1 MIEYRQEALD
11 EEFSTGKDDE
21 TIRLSKPSLYLL
33 LLTLTVV
40 AMAFL
45 AWGVL
50 GSVTDKA
57 QMKGVMFPVEGTQ
70 QVRVSTA
77 GVVRQLMAHKG
88 DKVKAGQI
96 LAMIDVNN
104 QYSTLTATAD
114 GEVLSIMQEQERF
127 DAFQPIANL
136 LTDNTTDKQVK
147 TMVAFANFKTV
158 RELDTDLEVQVNP
171 SYLSREKNGY
181 VPAHILSVSKYPM
194 SAHEAALRL
203 KNEQFTQ
210 AVFPKE
216 GAAFLVEIELEM
228 NPDDQEEFNW
238 TFEQEKH
245 VDMSTGTLCDVQVIT
260 KRRSVFRYLFENLRE
275 KYRRTH
281 EVIFE

>member
-1 MIEYRQEALD
+1 MIEFRQEALE
-11 EEFSTGKDDE
+11 EEFSQGKGDE
-21 TIRLSKPSLYLL
+21 TIRLSKPSIYLL
-33 LLTLTVV
+33 LLTLAVM
-40 AMAFL
+40 AGAFL
-45 AWGVL
+45 AWGFF

-57 QMKGVMFPVEGTQ
+57 KMKGVMFPVEGTSE
-70 QVRVSTA
+70 VSVPNP
-77 GVVRQLMAHKG
+77 GVVRTLMVHKG
-88 DKVKAGQI
+88 DTVVPGQI
-96 LAMIDVNN
+96 LAMIDVNG
-104 QYSTLTATAD
+104 QYSTLTATEP
-114 GEVLSIMQEQERF
+114 GQVLTILQEQQSF
-127 DAFQPIANL
+127 DAFQPIVNL
-136 LTDNTTDKQVK
+136 LTENSDKQVK
-147 TMVAFANFKTV
+147 TLVAFADFKTV

-181 VPAHILSVSKYPM
+181 VPAHILSISKYPM

-216 GAAFLVEIELEM
+216 GAAFVVEIELEM

-238 TFEQEKH
+238 TFDQEKH

-275 KYRRTH
+275 KYRRAH
-281 EVIFE
+281 EVVFE

>member
-1 MIEYRQEALD
+1 MIEFRQEALE
-11 EEFSTGKDDE
+11 EEFSQGKGDE
-21 TIRLSKPSLYLL
+21 TIRLSKPSIYLL
-33 LLTLTVV
+33 LLTLAVM
-40 AMAFL
+40 AGAFL
-45 AWGVL
+45 AWGFF

-57 QMKGVMFPVEGTQ
+57 KMKGVMFPVEGTSE
-70 QVRVSTA
+70 VSVPNP
-77 GVVRQLMAHKG
+77 GVVRTLMVHKG
-88 DKVKAGQI
+88 DTVVPGQI
-96 LAMIDVNN
+96 LAMIDVNG
-104 QYSTLTATAD
+104 QYSTLTATEP
-114 GEVLSIMQEQERF
+114 GQVLTILQEQQSF
-127 DAFQPIANL
+127 DAFQPIVNL
-136 LTDNTTDKQVK
+136 LTENSDKQVK
-147 TMVAFANFKTV
+147 TLVAFADFKTV

-181 VPAHILSVSKYPM
+181 VPAHILSISKYPM

-216 GAAFLVEIELEM
+216 GAAFVVEIELEM
-228 NPDDQEEFNW
+228 NPDDQDEFNW

-275 KYRRTH
+275 KYRRAH
-281 EVIFE
+281 EVVFE

>member
-1 MIEYRQEALD
+1 MIEFRKEALE
-11 EEFSTGKDDE
+11 EEFSQGKEGE
-21 TIRLSKPSLYLL
+21 TIRLSKPSIYLL
-33 LLTLTVV
+33 LLTLAVM
-40 AMAFL
+40 AGAFL
-45 AWGVL
+45 AWGFF

-57 QMKGVMFPVEGTQ
+57 QMKGVMFPVDGTSE
-70 QVRVSTA
+70 VSVPNP
-77 GVVRQLMAHKG
+77 GVVRTLMVHKG
-88 DKVKAGQI
+88 DTVVPGQI
-96 LAMIDVNN
+96 LAMIDVNG
-104 QYSTLTATAD
+104 QYSTLTATEP
-114 GEVLSIMQEQERF
+114 GQVLTILQEQQGF
-127 DAFQPIANL
+127 DAFQPIVNL
-136 LTDNTTDKQVK
+136 LTENSDKQVK
-147 TMVAFANFKTV
+147 TLLAFANFKTV

-181 VPAHILSVSKYPM
+181 VPAHILSISKYPM

-216 GAAFLVEIELEM
+216 GAAFVVEIELEM

-238 TFEQEKH
+238 TFDQEKH

-281 EVIFE
+281 EVVFE

>member
-1 MIEYRQEALD
+1 MIEFRKEALE
-11 EEFSTGKDDE
+11 EEFSQGKEGE
-21 TIRLSKPSLYLL
+21 TIRLSKPSIYLL
-33 LLTLTVV
+33 LLTLAVM
-40 AMAFL
+40 AGAFL
-45 AWGVL
+45 AWGFF

-57 QMKGVMFPVEGTQ
+57 QMKGVMFPVDGTSE
-70 QVRVSTA
+70 VSVPNP
-77 GVVRQLMAHKG
+77 GVVRTLMVHKG
-88 DKVKAGQI
+88 DTVVPGQI
-96 LAMIDVNN
+96 LAMIDVNG
-104 QYSTLTATAD
+104 QYSTLTATEP
-114 GEVLSIMQEQERF
+114 GQVLTILQEQQGF
-127 DAFQPIANL
+127 DAFQPIVNL
-136 LTDNTTDKQVK
+136 LTENSDKQVK
-147 TMVAFANFKTV
+147 TLLAFANFKTV

-181 VPAHILSVSKYPM
+181 VPAHILSISKYPM

-216 GAAFLVEIELEM
+216 GAAFVVEIELEM

-238 TFEQEKH
+238 TFDQEKH